1 MGSGSRFRMWGQE
14 SSIALVQLGLFR
26 VVDVE
31 TSLNNQQNFQNG
43 LKIIVPCCHL
53 SCSVPH

>member
-1 MGSGSRFRMWGQE
+1 MG
-14 SSIALVQLGLFR
+14 LVQLGLFR